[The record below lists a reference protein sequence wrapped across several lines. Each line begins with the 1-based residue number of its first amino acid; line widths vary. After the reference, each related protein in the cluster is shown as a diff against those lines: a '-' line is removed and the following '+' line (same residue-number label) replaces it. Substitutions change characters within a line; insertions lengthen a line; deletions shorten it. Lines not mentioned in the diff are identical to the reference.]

1 MSHSEAIDLEI
12 RNLIIRLRSKT
23 VADFEVPCVVYAQIM
38 HDNDLRK
45 KPYRVS
51 YERIGN
57 TLKQMRS
64 AGMIV

>member
-12 RNLIIRLRSKT
+12 RNLIIRLRAKT

-51 YERIGN
+51 YDRIRN
-57 TLKQMRS
+57 TFNQMRT
-64 AGMIV
+64 AGTIA